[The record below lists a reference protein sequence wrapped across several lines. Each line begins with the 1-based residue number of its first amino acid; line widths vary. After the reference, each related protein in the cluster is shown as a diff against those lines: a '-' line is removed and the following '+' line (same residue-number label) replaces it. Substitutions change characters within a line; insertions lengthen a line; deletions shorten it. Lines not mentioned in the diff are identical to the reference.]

1 MRLQRRGRD
10 APHPAQRL
18 SSDVC
23 LHEGAV
29 LPMTKFTILLFAACA
44 LCACSR
50 PPAPNAESGSSAAAA
65 IQKAFG
71 GKGVQVGE
79 KLDAPAGFEAYAA
92 NYNGH
97 PIPIYV
103 LPDHKHFLVGTL
115 FDQDGRDLTHPAMEK
130 LAAGSFGEAQWQELK
145 KASWVAEGDDQAAR
159 IVYVFVDTR
168 CPYCH
173 EFWKQSQPLLAKGG
187 VQVRNILVG
196 VIKPESL
203 PEAANI
209 LDAKDPA
216 AAWQAN
222 EAGFRS
228 NPTPAT
234 DASAAAIAKVRA
246 NTELMTELGFR
257 GTPSIIWKDTEG
269 KIHTLQGLPRD
280 AKDLAAVFG
289 QPG

>member
-1 MRLQRRGRD
+1 
-10 APHPAQRL
+10 
-18 SSDVC
+18 
-23 LHEGAV
+23 
-29 LPMTKFTILLFAACA
+29 MTKIAILLFGALM
-44 LCACSR
+44 LCACSKSSA
-50 PPAPNAESGSSAAAA
+50 PASADAAGSNTSSAADA

-71 GKGVQVGE
+71 SKGVQVGE
-79 KLDAPAGFEAYAA
+79 KLDAPAGFEAYVA

-115 FDQDGRDLTHPAMEK
+115 FDADGTDLTHSAMEK
-130 LAAGSFGEAQWQELK
+130 LASSHFGEAQWQKLE
-145 KASWVAEGDDQAAR
+145 KATWVAEGDTKATHV
-159 IVYVFVDTR
+159 IYVFVDTR

-234 DASAAAIAKVRA
+234 NASAAATEKVRA
-246 NTELMTELGFR
+246 NTRLMTELGFR
-257 GTPSIIWKDTEG
+257 GTPSIIWKDVAG

-280 AKDLAAVFG
+280 AKDLAAVFATTG
-289 QPG
+289 S